1 MNSAMSFLIL
11 FPLIPALFLLLTSSH
26 KLRGLI
32 VGLGALAIAAVS
44 IYAFGLGIG
53 SEIFFLNPEMP
64 MLDKIIF
71 GLDIV
76 LSAILFGISYKH
88 KRILPMLMI
97 VAQVIFIGM
106 AEFTHVESSL
116 PFYFDRLSLIMTVVI
131 GVIGTLICVH
141 AVGYMKEFH
150 IHHTEA
156 KGDPRFF
163 FFLLFLFLSAMY
175 GIVFSNNLLYLFFFW
190 EVTTACS
197 FLLIGYTKTPEAINN
212 SFRALNMNL
221 LGGMAFAIAIW
232 YLASNFQVIELQ
244 KALEMRGLVLL
255 PVALMALAGITKS
268 AQMPFQSWLLGA
280 MVAPSP
286 TSALLHSSTM
296 VKAGVFLLLKLSPSL
311 QNNAVGYMVAMVGA
325 VTFLLASFINVTER
339 NAKKVLAYSTI
350 ANLGL
355 IVACAGAGT
364 DQTMWVGIFLIIFHA
379 VAKSLLFLT
388 VGTTENC
395 IHSKDVEHFDY
406 YISRMPVLGILF
418 VVGIASM
425 FVAPFGIVI
434 SKWMAIKSFMDLNSI
449 MGLIVVIILAYGSAT
464 TIVYWGKLI
473 AKILSVKSNTTPDEH
488 GEKGVSFD
496 QWFSLWGHVVVNA
509 AVYICLPLISVIAI
523 EPHVR
528 SLYGTSH
535 GMDATSSMLITI
547 MLAMIIVLPL
557 FMFFRKA
564 KTPSSIK
571 NTYLS
576 GRNFD
581 ENLVFEGSLGLKHQ
595 VTNKNYY
602 FETMFVEPMITKAG
616 VILCTI
622 FLFIMIGVNLIW
634 KI

>member
-64 MLDKIIF
+64 VLDKVIF
-71 GLDIV
+71 GLDII
-76 LSAILFGISYKH
+76 LSTILFGISYKH

-97 VAQVIFIGM
+97 AAQVIFICM
-106 AEFTHVESSL
+106 AEFTHVESNL

-141 AVGYMKEFH
+141 AVGYMKEYH
-150 IHHTEA
+150 HHHTEA

-232 YLASNFQVIELQ
+232 YLATNFQVIELQ
-244 KALEMRGLVLL
+244 KVLEMRGLVLL

-311 QNNAVGYMVAMVGA
+311 QDNAVGYMVAMVGA

-339 NAKKVLAYSTI
+339 NAKKILAYSTI

-535 GMDATSSMLITI
+535 GMDATSSMLVTI

>member
-1 MNSAMSFLIL
+1 MNSAMSFLVL

-32 VGLGALAIAAVS
+32 VGLGSLAIAAVS

-53 SEIFFLNPEMP
+53 SEISFMNPEVP
-64 MLDKIIF
+64 VLDKVIF
-71 GLDIV
+71 VLDIV

-88 KRILPMLMI
+88 KRILPMIMI
-97 VAQVIFIGM
+97 VAQLVFIAM
-106 AEFTHVESSL
+106 AEFTHVESAF

-141 AVGYMKEFH
+141 AVGYMKEYH

-156 KGDPRFF
+156 KGNPRLF
-163 FFLLFLFLSAMY
+163 FFLLFLFLAAMF
-175 GIVFSNNLLYLFFFW
+175 GLVFSNNLLYLFFFW

-221 LGGMAFAIAIW
+221 LGGVAFSIAIW
-232 YLASNFQVIELQ
+232 YLATNFQVIELQ
-244 KALEMRGLVLL
+244 KVLEMRSLVLL
-255 PVALMALAGITKS
+255 PVALMAFAGITKS

-339 NAKKVLAYSTI
+339 NAKKILAYSTI

-355 IVACAGAGT
+355 IVACAGGGT

-434 SKWMAIKSFMDLNSI
+434 SKWMAVKSFMDLNSLV
-449 MGLIVVIILAYGSAT
+449 GLIVVIILAYGSAT

-473 AKILSVKSNTTPDEH
+473 AKILSVKSTVPADEH

-509 AVYICLPLISVIAI
+509 AVYICLPIISVIAI

-528 SLYGTSH
+528 SIYGTSH
-535 GMDATSSMLITI
+535 GMEATSSMLVTI
-547 MLAMIIVLPL
+547 MLVMIVVLPI
-557 FMFFRKA
+557 FMFARKG
-564 KTPSSIK
+564 KTPANIK

-616 VILCTI
+616 IILCSI
-622 FLFIMIGVNLIW
+622 FLFIMIGVTLIW

>member
-1 MNSAMSFLIL
+1 MNLPISFLIL
-11 FPLIPALFLLLTSSH
+11 FPIIPAIFLLLTSSF
-26 KLRGLI
+26 KLRSLI
-32 VGLGALAIAAVS
+32 VYLGALAIAAVS
-44 IYAFGLGIG
+44 IYAFAIG
-53 SEIFFLNPEMP
+53 FDSEILFINPQLEG
-64 MLDKIIF
+64 LDKVILGLDLALSAVLF
-71 GLDIV
+71 GLS
-76 LSAILFGISYKH
+76 LKYK
-88 KRILPMLMI
+88 RYLPLLLI
-97 VAQVIFIGM
+97 VAQVLFVIM
-106 AEFTHVESSL
+106 AEFSHATSDL
-116 PFYFDRLSLIMTVVI
+116 PFYFDRFSLIMTLII

-141 AVGYMKEFH
+141 AVGYMKTYH
-150 IHHTEA
+150 VNHTEA
-156 KGDPRFF
+156 KGNPRFF
-163 FFLLFLFLSAMY
+163 FFLLFIFLSAMF

-197 FLLIGYTKTPEAINN
+197 FLLIGYTKTEEAINN

-221 LGGMAFAIAIW
+221 LGGLAFSIAIW
-232 YLASNFQVIELQ
+232 YMASRFQVIELQ
-244 KALEMRGLVLL
+244 KLLDMKMMAIL
-255 PVALMALAGITKS
+255 PVALLAFAGITKS

-311 QNNAVGYMVAMVGA
+311 QNNTVGYMVAMVGA
-325 VTFLLASFINVTER
+325 VTFLLASFVNVTER

-364 DQTMWVGIFLIIFHA
+364 AQTVWVGIFLIIFHA

-395 IHSKDVEHFDY
+395 IHSKDIEAFDY

-434 SKWMAIKSFMDLNSI
+434 SKWMAIKSFMDLESLV
-449 MGLIVVIILAYGSAT
+449 GLLVVIMIAYGSAA

-473 AKILSVKSNTTPDEH
+473 AKILSVKSNTPDDPTL
-488 GEKGVSFD
+488 EKSVSCD
-496 QWFSLWGHVVVNA
+496 QWFSLWSHVVINL
-509 AVYICLPLISVIAI
+509 AVYMILPLISIFAI

-528 SLYGTSH
+528 SIFGEVH
-535 GMDATSSMLITI
+535 GMEGTSSMIVTL
-547 MLAMIIVLPL
+547 MLVMIVFLPI
-557 FMFFRKA
+557 FMFVRKQ

-602 FETMFVEPMITKAG
+602 FETLFVEPLITRG
-616 VILCTI
+616 GIILCSVFI
-622 FLFIMIGVNLIW
+622 FIMIGAALLW